1 MESQHSLEVLESIT
15 EEDFDLSGPEVNAV
29 IRYQGE
35 VIGESVSMPLDLTGE
50 EVIDEAQLYGI
61 PRGDQYAL
69 YLKPNSGG
77 EFVFCPPGKT
87 LADVCDSIGLDVSAE
102 LELQFE
108 IMPEY
113 KGA

>member
-1 MESQHSLEVLESIT
+1 MGRQSSLEVLESIT
-15 EEDFDLSGPEVNAV
+15 EEDFDFSGPEVNAV

-50 EVIDEAQLYGI
+50 EVVDEAQLYGI
-61 PRGDQYAL
+61 PRGDEYAL
-69 YLKPNSGG
+69 YLKNPNSGG

-87 LADVCDSIGLDVSAE
+87 LADFCDSIGLDVSA
-102 LELQFE
+102 ELQFE